1 MTLRMATND
10 LVYKLIDK
18 YGTQNGQTQTG
29 EVTQRVG
36 ERTNTPSARGRD
48 IFMSWLYLNA

>member
-36 ERTNTPSARGRD
+36 ERANTPSARGRD
-48 IFMSWLYLNA
+48 IFMS